1 MCIRD
6 SDCISLTSV
15 GSGHTISLI
24 NPPISLTRG
33 YKAKFDVSDS
43 TLSVTS
49 AGKPREIFNFELFRD
64 VNFTNPYFNNKE
76 DDGFQVIGIGT
87 VGIGGTVNL
96 SLTQNTPKDLFYK
109 LTPVNLKV
117 DASDKRNPVV
127 DDEVINYSSLKVS
140 DSAYNGNFTIT
151 GIGTTTFTFVMPAQP
166 ERDGYTKDEAP
177 TLKYV
182 TNSTSA
188 IGSIDKIRIISR
200 GRNYEN
206 VPVVTSIGSTLGV
219 GGIIRLNSDTVGKL
233 GRYTIKNLGFDYS
246 ADKTIQP
253 SVQLPQ
259 TLRLDRLSTIGS
271 IGISSGGKNYLQ
283 PPNILVIDLS
293 LIHISEPTRPY

>member
-1 MCIRD
+1 MIDHSFVVRID
-6 SDCISLTSV
+6 SDTFKLSETYFKSKELIPNCISLTSV

-33 YKAKFDVSDS
+33 YKTKFDVSDS

-49 AGKPREIFNFELFRD
+49 AGKPRQIFDFELFKD
-64 VNFTNPYFNNKE
+64 VNFTNPYFNNKK
-76 DDGFQVIGIGT
+76 DDGFQVIGVGT
-87 VGIGGTVNL
+87 VGVTSTATVDV

-109 LTPVNLKV
+109 LTPVNLKI

-140 DSAYNGNFTIT
+140 DSVYNGNFTIT
-151 GIGTTTFTFVMPAQP
+151 GIGTTTFTFVMPVQP
-166 ERDGYTKDEAP
+166 ERDEYTKDEAP
-177 TLKYV
+177 TLKYT
-182 TNSTSA
+182 TNSTNA
-188 IGSIDKIRIISR
+188 TGSIDKIRIISK
-200 GRNYEN
+200 GRDYEN
-206 VPVVTSIGSTLGV
+206 IPVVTSIGSTLGV
-219 GGIIRLNSDTVGKL
+219 GGIIRLNSDTIGKL

-271 IGISSGGKNYLQ
+271 IG
-283 PPNILVIDLS
+283 V
-293 LIHISEPTRPY
+293 

>member
-1 MCIRD
+1 MGFGV
-6 SDCISLTSV
+6 SHSSLTQV
-15 GSGHTISLI
+15 VSGKKTKI
-24 NPPISLTRG
+24 
-33 YKAKFDVSDS
+33 FD
-43 TLSVTS
+43 
-49 AGKPREIFNFELFRD
+49 FELFRD
-64 VNFTNPYFNNKE
+64 TNFTNPYFNNKE

-109 LTPVNLKV
+109 LTPVNLKI
-117 DASDKRNPVV
+117 DASDKRDPVV

-151 GIGTTTFTFVMPAQP
+151 GIGTTTFTFVMPVQP

-253 SVQLPQ
+253 SVQL
-259 TLRLDRLSTIGS
+259 
-271 IGISSGGKNYLQ
+271 
-283 PPNILVIDLS
+283 S
-293 LIHISEPTRPY
+293 LIHI